1 MSIYVYLFK
10 TIQLTKLFIFALTS
24 KCPYWITSTKASLGN
39 FTQIMTMNA
48 SEAEQWRRTVMK
60 KETTMTKRGRKIMI
74 SMLLEEVKGLPLQ
87 IV

>member
-1 MSIYVYLFK
+1 
-10 TIQLTKLFIFALTS
+10 
-24 KCPYWITSTKASLGN
+24 
-39 FTQIMTMNA
+39 MNA